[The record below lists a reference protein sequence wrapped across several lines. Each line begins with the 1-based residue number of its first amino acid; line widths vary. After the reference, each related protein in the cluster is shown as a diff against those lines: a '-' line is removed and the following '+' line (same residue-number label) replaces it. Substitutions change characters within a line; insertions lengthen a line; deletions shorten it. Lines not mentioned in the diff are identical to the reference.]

1 MSDAPTSSL
10 HHLSAEAYR
19 PLFPLAMALGLVLTL
34 AWALRLFGHG
44 PALTPALHG
53 LLFTWGFLGTAVLGF
68 LLTAYPR
75 QNDAA
80 PPAPG
85 LVLAVGALQAQ
96 AVVLGLLGWG
106 PAAAAVFALTWL
118 VVGGWSVTVAVPSL
132 RRRWDAT
139 TAGAPL
145 TLLAGAAGLALWP
158 WWPTL
163 AADLG
168 ILGFLVPLAL
178 VLLDRLLPFFSSKRV
193 PGYAGRRLPGFL
205 PALVLALGA
214 RVALGDLPA
223 GAAAADLA
231 AAAVLVRQIW
241 GWRPW
246 PAARLPLIGVLYLGV
261 AWILAGL
268 LLDAT
273 LILLGGPPGLL
284 ARHLWTLGGLLTL
297 VVGISVRVVRGHGG
311 QALALGADGAAVV
324 GLVQLA
330 VLLRAGL
337 PLLGVQAPALVY
349 GGAAAALSLALLLWL
364 VRLGP
369 GVLQAP
375 AAEG

>member
-1 MSDAPTSSL
+1 MSDAPTTSL
-10 HHLSAEAYR
+10 AHISREPYR
-19 PLFPLAMALGLVLTL
+19 SLFPLAMALGLLLTL
-34 AWALRLFGHG
+34 AWTLALFGRG
-44 PALTPALHG
+44 PSLTPALHG

-75 QNDAA
+75 QNDA
-80 PPAPG
+80 PQPSPAIVWG
-85 LVLAVGALQAQ
+85 VGGAQVLAVG
-96 AVVLGLLGWG
+96 LGLLAQGR
-106 PAAAAVFALTWL
+106 AAALVFALTWAL
-118 VVGGWSVTVAVPSL
+118 VSLWALSVAVPSL
-132 RRRWDAT
+132 RRRWDPT

-145 TLLAGAAGLALWP
+145 TLLAGTAGPALWP
-158 WWPTL
+158 WWPGL

-193 PGYAGRRLPGFL
+193 TGYTGKRLPGFL

-214 RVALGDLPA
+214 RIALREVPL
-223 GAAAADLA
+223 GAVVADLA
-231 AAAVLVRQIW
+231 AALVVGRQLW
-241 GWRPW
+241 GWQPW
-246 PAARLPLIGVLYLGV
+246 PAARTPLIGVLHLGV
-261 AWILAGL
+261 AWILVGL
-268 LLDAT
+268 LVDAA
-273 LILLGGPPGLL
+273 LVSAGGPPGLL

-311 QALALGADGAAVV
+311 QPLALGVDGAMVI

-337 PLLGVQAPALVY
+337 PLLGLHEPALVY
-349 GGAAAALSLALLLWL
+349 GGTAAALSLALLLWL

-369 GVLQAP
+369 GVFR
-375 AAEG
+375 AESKG